1 MKHSLSDFS
10 DCTVLVIGDVILD
23 AYLMGEVRRISPE
36 APVPIVRIKE
46 QSATLGGAGNVAL
59 NIAGLGARAILLGV
73 RGEDASGKRLE
84 EILHQ
89 RGVEGRIVVD
99 KSRSTTTKT
108 RIIGH
113 GQQLLR
119 LDEEETTEVSQAIRS
134 RLLSTIDEEL
144 AEVSAVILSDYDK
157 GVLNGEMPQEI
168 IRRARAKGI
177 PVFVDPKRKGWERYS
192 GATCVTPNTSEVE
205 EVTGTVVVHDEHLL
219 VSSAKFLR
227 EQYHI
232 DWCLVTRGPKG
243 MCLVGQ
249 ENPPLFVKATA
260 REVYDVSG
268 AGDTVIATLAVAV
281 GSGMPLP
288 RAAELSNVA
297 AGIVVGKLGSQ
308 AITRAELQTAL
319 HIDGHGGRTG
329 GGNKITSP
337 SAAQVQML
345 AWQAVGEKIVY
356 ISGSFDHLHPG
367 HIHILQKAKEFGD
380 RLVVG
385 VEGDVS
391 LGKANKN
398 INSKLNEQDR
408 VFVLSALDCVDLV
421 VLSQEGDVRS
431 LIETLHP
438 DIVVKGTN
446 ASLED
451 GADREIVESYGGKV
465 QLVPLLQGFENL

>member
-10 DCTVLVIGDVILD
+10 DCTVLVIGDIILD

-46 QSATLGGAGNVAL
+46 QSTTLGGAGNVAL
-59 NIAGLGARAILLGV
+59 NVAGLGARAMLLGV

-89 RGVEGRIVVD
+89 RGIEGRIVVD

-134 RLLSTIDEEL
+134 HLLSKVDEEL
-144 AEVSAVILSDYDK
+144 PKVSAVILSDYDK

-168 IRRARAKGI
+168 IRRAKAKGI

-192 GATCVTPNTSEVE
+192 GSTCVTPNTSEVE
-205 EVTGTVVVHDEHLL
+205 EVTGTVVDHDEHLL

-227 EQYHI
+227 ERYHI

-249 ENPPLFVKATA
+249 EYPPLFIKATA

-288 RAAELSNVA
+288 RAAELSNMA

-308 AITRAELQTAL
+308 AITRAELETTL
-319 HIDGHGGRTG
+319 HIDGQGIRTS

-337 SAAQVQML
+337 NAAQVQIR
-345 AWQAVGEKIVY
+345 AWQAVGEGIVY
-356 ISGSFDHLHPG
+356 IGGSFDHLHPG

-385 VEGDVS
+385 VEGNAS

-398 INSKLNEQDR
+398 IDPKFNEQNR
-408 VFVLSALDCVDLV
+408 AFVLSALDCVDLIV
-421 VLSQEGDVRS
+421 VLQDGNAQS
-431 LIETLHP
+431 LIEILHP
-438 DIVVKGTN
+438 NIVVMETN
-446 ASLED
+446 ADLKD
-451 GADREIVESYGGKV
+451 VAGREVVESYGGKI
-465 QLVPLLQGFENL
+465 QLVPPLKGFENL